1 MASNT
6 RNRAIRSDQDR
17 LARPGLT
24 RFTVLGLGA
33 DRDLICSLAQRLS
46 EEGPDAATLRLALNR
61 AISADSVKKGGI
73 LDAFLRS
80 PLVGVDLELT
90 RTVEHERK
98 VEP

>member
-6 RNRAIRSDQDR
+6 RKRAIRSNQDR
-17 LARPGLT
+17 LARPSLT
-24 RFTVLGLGA
+24 CFTVLGLEV
-33 DRDLICSLAQRLS
+33 DRDLIRSLAQRLS

-61 AISADSVKKGGI
+61 TISADSAKKGGI

-90 RTVEHERK
+90 RTVEHERN